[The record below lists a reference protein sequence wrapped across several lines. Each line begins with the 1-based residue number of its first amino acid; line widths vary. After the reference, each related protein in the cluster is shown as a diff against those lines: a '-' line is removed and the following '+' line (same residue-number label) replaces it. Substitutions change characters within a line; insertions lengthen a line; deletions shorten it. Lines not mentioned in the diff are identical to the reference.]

1 MSRRDTIGWS
11 IQDVVR
17 RTGVTSRTLRHYDAI
32 GLLPP
37 SFVAAG
43 GIRHYDDD
51 ALVRLQRI
59 LLLRDLGLSLATIGR
74 VVGSP
79 PSAEDGPASA
89 GGSAE
94 RPDARPEPATSET
107 EALTAHLE
115 LLEVEREALD
125 RRIAAVRRT
134 IRAREEGSAMTSEM
148 FDGFD
153 HTQYE
158 EEVTRRW
165 GRDAY
170 ETSTAWWEGRSEDER
185 RDLQREVADLNA
197 AWVAAAVAGED
208 PAGVAAQELAERHV
222 AWLTSVPGTPA
233 RSGDAGARTA
243 YVLGLADMY
252 VGDERFRA
260 NWTGDPVHAV
270 ENGPEF
276 VRDALRA
283 WAARQG

>member
-1 MSRRDTIGWS
+1 MSRRDMVGWS

-74 VVGSP
+74 VVGST
-79 PSAEDGPASA
+79 AAGGGPAPGDGTA
-89 GGSAE
+89 
-94 RPDARPEPATSET
+94 ARPAPATSET

-115 LLEVEREALD
+115 LLEVERTALD

-170 ETSTAWWEGRSEDER
+170 ETSTAWWEGRSDDEK

-208 PAGVAAQELAERHV
+208 PAGAAAQALAERHV

-233 RSGDAGARTA
+233 RSGDAGERTA

-270 ENGPEF
+270 ENGPAF